1 MSLFLVDQNEDC
13 QLVILMLYH
22 VFFMLEN
29 EGLLRAADIGCVSGS
44 PILPMSFSALFSK
57 LA

>member
-22 VFFMLEN
+22 VFFMLEKR
-29 EGLLRAADIGCVSGS
+29 RAAEGC
-44 PILPMSFSALFSK
+44 
-57 LA
+57 

>member
-22 VFFMLEN
+22 VFFMLEKQ
-29 EGLLRAADIGCVSGS
+29 RAADIGCVSGS
-44 PILPMSFSALFSK
+44 PILPMSFSALFGK
-57 LA
+57 LP